1 MQPNND
7 FFYKYFYNFRFF
19 DKPSN
24 VSRSWMEKDLVAK
37 MTDPE
42 QPPKVP
48 VFKNE
53 AMKKRYQ
60 HAKSMLLD
68 AFSLHKIE
76 RLEKYSFA
84 SLYTGKWGDV
94 SDDSEDM
101 DRETVPAST

>member
-1 MQPNND
+1 MQPNKC

-48 VFKNE
+48 VFKSE

-60 HAKSMLLD
+60 YAKSMLLD

-76 RLEKYSFA
+76 R
-84 SLYTGKWGDV
+84 
-94 SDDSEDM
+94 
-101 DRETVPAST
+101 